1 MSDFVFRSY
10 LFQWLPLFFDDLVC
24 NHFLAIDAMAIQ
36 AGDDVITVIDISR
49 IVPIAPGES
58 PVLTLLL
65 TT

>member
-1 MSDFVFRSY
+1 MVTVI
-10 LFQWLPLFFDDLVC
+10 FFDDLVC